1 MAYKKYIKRGGKVYG
16 PYIYHSKRVDGKVVS
31 EYRGTHSKKIDYKK
45 FLWIGLGIL
54 VISLLAFGVSFL
66 GKGISGKA
74 VFDVKVD
81 YKEGEFLDGVLK
93 LSLNEGE
100 LLPDSSKLVFENNEE
115 RYEYVLADIIS
126 DEAVEGDFYVEGKEV
141 SGSGSGYGIEGTK
154 EASSIV
160 YFTLEIYEDQNIIE
174 EPEELVEEI
183 VEEPEEPEELVEEI
197 VEEPEEIVE
206 EIIEESEE
214 EEPAEEIV
222 EEPVQEVE
230 EIEEEATEG
239 PGITGGV
246 ISSFFGWM
254 GTGRVVMELQTGID
268 GQVSVDNPFTY
279 SLSEGQTAEI
289 KSKSVRTDSEDLN
302 DNVIDLEIISNE
314 VIVTTDYFEEEEGF
328 GQDYLGE
335 NVKSLKID
343 LSNLNLML
351 SEGDLKISLI
361 YSEEELISLTT
372 VLQEGETSEA
382 QVKEGKEIIEEVV
395 IPSGV
400 DLTEAERA
408 ILINEFGEENIK
420 KIRSEIDNGRLKIGY
435 KLREYKIE
443 YSYDNPMD
451 EKIRELQMEADRTK
465 WLKNIAA
472 TLLRKASV
480 PQQKDTGEDSFP
492 ID

>member
-1 MAYKKYIKRGGKVYG
+1 MLF
-16 PYIYHSKRVDGKVVS
+16 S
-31 EYRGTHSKKIDYKK
+31 
-45 FLWIGLGIL
+45 
-54 VISLLAFGVSFL
+54 ISFA
-66 GKGISGKA
+66 
-74 VFDVKVD
+74 
-81 YKEGEFLDGVLK
+81 
-93 LSLNEGE
+93 
-100 LLPDSSKLVFENNEE
+100 
-115 RYEYVLADIIS
+115 LADNDSADLTI
-126 DEAVEGDFYVEGKEV
+126 G
-141 SGSGSGYGIEGTK
+141 
-154 EASSIV
+154 
-160 YFTLEIYEDQNIIE
+160 
-174 EPEELVEEI
+174 
-183 VEEPEEPEELVEEI
+183 
-197 VEEPEEIVE
+197 
-206 EIIEESEE
+206 
-214 EEPAEEIV
+214 
-222 EEPVQEVE
+222 
-230 EIEEEATEG
+230 
-239 PGITGGV
+239 
-246 ISSFFGWM
+246 
-254 GTGRVVMELQTGID
+254 
-268 GQVSVDNPFTY
+268 
-279 SLSEGQTAEI
+279 
-289 KSKSVRTDSEDLN
+289 DSEDLN

-443 YSYDNPMD
+443 YSYDDPMD